1 MGVYIFDTDVLT
13 RALEADA
20 ARPTAHDFGK
30 DIIPALIHE
39 VPVFA
44 HRFNDEN
51 KKASKYWRDI
61 GTLDA
66 YFEANMDLCH
76 VNPEF
81 NLYDPEWPLRTYQPQ
96 APPAKF
102 VFADAGRRCG
112 EALDSVISPGCII
125 SGSRVSGSVLCPN
138 VRVHSFCQIE
148 QCILMPGVR
157 VGRHARIRRAIIDRD
172 VIIPRGAYI
181 GYDAEEDRRRHTVT
195 ESGVVVVTTGDEPL
209 IGPLDD
215 EALRARSGGGPQ
227 GRRGTRELRG
237 IGSLKLSLK
246 LCVCSLKPGE
256 VTREDRTNSR
266 RARFWIRAGIR
277 RSKST
282 SRSRAA
288 PSAARRCLRAP
299 PPASGR
305 RWNCGTAIRRATSAK
320 ACGRRSPT
328 STARSPPRSSAARS
342 RNAVWTR
349 R

>member
-1 MGVYIFDTDVLT
+1 MGVYIFDTEVLT

-39 VPVFA
+39 APVFA

-51 KKASKYWRDI
+51 KKAAKYWRDI

-102 VFADAGRRCG
+102 VFADSGRRCG

-157 VGRHARIRRAIIDRD
+157 VGRHAQDPAGDHRSRRHHPARRLHRLRRRGGSTPAHGHRIGRRR
-172 VIIPRGAYI
+172 RH
-181 GYDAEEDRRRHTVT
+181 DRRRAADR
-195 ESGVVVVTTGDEPL
+195 SARRRG
-209 IGPLDD
+209 
-215 EALRARSGGGPQ
+215 AAARSRGGPQ
-227 GRRGTRELRG
+227 GR
-237 IGSLKLSLK
+237 
-246 LCVCSLKPGE
+246 
-256 VTREDRTNSR
+256 
-266 RARFWIRAGIR
+266 
-277 RSKST
+277 
-282 SRSRAA
+282 
-288 PSAARRCLRAP
+288 
-299 PPASGR
+299 
-305 RWNCGTAIRRATSAK
+305 
-320 ACGRRSPT
+320 
-328 STARSPPRSSAARS
+328 
-342 RNAVWTR
+342 
-349 R
+349 